1 MAIIYSYPTVAPT
14 RTDLILGTDV
24 SVKGK
29 PTKNFTVQSIIDLVT
44 VATGDLQ
51 TVLDLGFVAVGKDID
66 LTNNTFKGAGFQTQ
80 DTQTPANI
88 LVNITGQVGTGFT
101 DFTSTRIT
109 GTLQTPSQT
118 NITSLGILTDL
129 KVGNANNIIN
139 KIVGDTA
146 ALNGPMASPGLNTN
160 LVTEK
165 AIVKYIT
172 SQPFPENLF
181 KTLQSGNKAYDSSL
195 DGNPGFNIDMGV
207 TGTTNGNILFGDNKG
222 IKMGDFG
229 VTYPFRIG
237 YGFDSSTTNAAYIE
251 NATVTR
257 KLAIESDILD
267 LTSFTGTANYLTAT
281 KYTAINDPG
290 VLLYYNNVKTFE
302 TILGGATVTGN
313 LNVTLLATTGNI
325 DNNGY
330 YQDSSNSKGTDG
342 QVLTST
348 GTGTGT
354 AWVDQLVNYTWKL
367 QTPLAGSTPITIPTN
382 TTVKFLNGNNISI
395 QLGALAGSPP
405 EIGLT
410 FNATGLVK
418 NLGTGVDTRV
428 TYWTGTDTVGGSG
441 TFRWVGGSGLATS
454 GLSVDTQIRSAKFV
468 GASGSPLTN
477 TTATWEGS
485 VMSGLTSVATVNNA
499 TANNPNG
506 FFGPLRQNA
515 SSTNYAPGVADKAVQ
530 LTVQGDI
537 STVDDVISYP
547 TTSGTVEA
555 QGAVSKTVVFE
566 TSVGKN
572 LSIIYPVQGQVVS
585 GTGITVGTKVA
596 SISGATMVLD
606 TITSATLV
614 AGASLSFAASVLDI
628 YTSGGNVRM
637 PSFIPSTV
645 ATGKYLTGFSTPA
658 AIAGLVNANDSII
671 IGIEKLQTQITALL
685 PGLDYL
691 GTWDAR
697 NSISTGLTAAAETSV
712 NTVVLT
718 VPNFNILIGTVID
731 SFAAGGNR
739 TVTAVS
745 ADFLSITFGGA
756 AQSWVAGRSLVF
768 YSPSSAGLD
777 GRGGNPNLISGTFS
791 TGQYYVVNVAGTAT
805 PNGTGTLPNE
815 WKSGDWAIYGDATLG
830 ALRWQKLDNTSS
842 IEGNGATNKIAKWTG
857 ISTLGTGLIADD
869 ASVVTIGATGT
880 GNFLVEGTTTL
891 GGGATNN
898 TLISGDLRV
907 NKELNLVQGL
917 GAFDGTNFIYGPAV
931 GGIKPV
937 LTSGGSATT
946 PPTWA
951 IPTVGTVTSVGLTET
966 GNALTI
972 TNSPITT
979 SGDINI
985 AGAGAADQY
994 INGQLNLVDFPDL
1007 DNYVSWTLAGD
1018 TGTSQTISSTNTATF
1033 AGGFGI
1039 STVASATDTLT
1050 TAIDITGTDNAI
1062 AGLTAATPLAT
1073 DTLWFNDISDSN
1085 TIRKSTLANLPFQP
1099 TLSGTQYTIPMFAT
1113 ASTLGN
1119 SMITQ
1124 NAGGTAATIS
1134 GTLTTTGSLTSTLG
1148 TFSDKVIIS
1157 ASQNPVLTLRRTNG
1171 NPSIAFGGITGNTA
1185 AGEIQ
1190 VIGSGSSFGSYTFYS
1205 QSGTL
1210 ASPNYLRN
1218 MSLKVDSAVDTV
1230 LEIGKGSGNKGTIA
1244 CEGSIIVDIDKG
1256 NSATGKFFLI
1266 GTHISGGSG
1275 TELLKV
1281 KDDGIVQ
1288 MPDYGSG
1295 TNTGTPTF
1303 ALEVDSSGNIIET
1316 PSQNTGGGGT
1326 FNGDQTITNS
1336 SPAQKAF
1343 TLNRATTGTLIF
1355 DVWFTSETSTTTSVA
1370 KKYTVAHANNA
1381 TPVYNKIIDT
1391 GPHAATARDFTVSFV
1406 NAGSG
1411 LSVECYILGVG
1422 IASQNIGYTVQ
1433 VGYDSTN
1440 ALTFTAAS

>member
-80 DTQTPANI
+80 DTQTPANV

-109 GTLQTPSQT
+109 GTLQTPAQT

-139 KIVGDTA
+139 KIVGDTV

-195 DGNPGFNIDMGV
+195 AGNPGFNIDMGV

-281 KYTAINDPG
+281 KYTAVNDPG

-354 AWVDQLVNYTWKL
+354 AWVDQLVKYTWKL
-367 QTPLAGSTPITIPTN
+367 QTPTAGSTPITIPTN
-382 TTVKFLNGNNISI
+382 TTVKFLNGDNISI
-395 QLGALAGSPP
+395 AGGVLAGSPP

-410 FNATGLVK
+410 FNATGLAK
-418 NLGTGVDTRV
+418 GTGVNTQV

-441 TFRWVGGSGLATS
+441 TFRWVGGSGQATS
-454 GLSVDTQIRSAKFV
+454 GLSVDTQIRSAKYI
-468 GASGSPLTN
+468 GATVIGGTLTN

-485 VMSGLTSVATVNNA
+485 VMSGLTSVATVPNA

-506 FFGPLRQNA
+506 FFGPLRTNA
-515 SSTNYAPGVADKAVQ
+515 SSTNYASGVADKAVQ

-555 QGAVSKTVVFE
+555 QGAVSTTVVFE

-596 SISGATMVLD
+596 SIAGATMVLD

-614 AGASLSFAASVLDI
+614 AGASLSFTASVLDI

-645 ATGKYLTGFSTPA
+645 ATSKYLTNLPTPTSV
-658 AIAGLVNANDSII
+658 AINANDTLLA
-671 IGIEKLQTQITALL
+671 GMAKLQGQISAL
-685 PGLDYL
+685 PAGLSYEGVWNAATDSPAL
-691 GTWDAR
+691 SGTTPA
-697 NSISTGLTAAAETSV
+697 NG
-712 NTVVLT
+712 
-718 VPNFNILIGTVID
+718 
-731 SFAAGGNR
+731 
-739 TVTAVS
+739 
-745 ADFLSITFGGA
+745 
-756 AQSWVAGRSLVF
+756 VF
-768 YSPSSAGLD
+768 Y
-777 GRGGNPNLISGTFS
+777 I
-791 TGQYYVVNVAGTAT
+791 VNVAGNTNLSGIT
-805 PNGTGTLPNE
+805 DWLV
-815 WKSGDWAIYGDATLG
+815 GDWAVYLSNGAATDG
-830 ALRWQKLDNTSS
+830 WQKIDQTSDIS
-842 IEGNGATNKIAKWTG
+842 GTGAANKIAKWTG
-857 ISTLGTGLIADD
+857 PNTLSTGLISDD
-869 ASVVTIGATGT
+869 AAVVTIGATGT
-880 GNFLVEGTTTL
+880 GNFLVEGATTL
-891 GGGATNN
+891 GGSATTN
-898 TLISGDLRV
+898 TLISGDLRI
-907 NKELNLVQGL
+907 NKELNLVEGL

-966 GNALTI
+966 GDALTI

-979 SGDINI
+979 SGNINI

-1007 DNYVSWTLAGD
+1007 DNYVSWTIEADDANTEAITSGAVVDFVGVGNVSTAWDATTNELRISASENPGSGTALTLPVWETGGTTLGD
-1018 TGTSQTISSTNTATF
+1018 SMVSQNAATGTILTVAGSATFTNDVTIDNSSPELYLTPDSAKYSWMIAAQENVDQHFEITPSTAVGGTTFNAPALKINGANSAATF
-1033 AGGFGI
+1033 AG
-1039 STVASATDTLT
+1039 SV
-1050 TAIDITGTDNAI
+1050 
-1062 AGLTAATPLAT
+1062 
-1073 DTLWFNDISDSN
+1073 
-1085 TIRKSTLANLPFQP
+1085 
-1099 TLSGTQYTIPMFAT
+1099 
-1113 ASTLGN
+1113 
-1119 SMITQ
+1119 
-1124 NAGGTAATIS
+1124 
-1134 GTLTTTGSLTSTLG
+1134 
-1148 TFSDKVIIS
+1148 
-1157 ASQNPVLTLRRTNG
+1157 
-1171 NPSIAFGGITGNTA
+1171 
-1185 AGEIQ
+1185 
-1190 VIGSGSSFGSYTFYS
+1190 
-1205 QSGTL
+1205 
-1210 ASPNYLRN
+1210 
-1218 MSLKVDSAVDTV
+1218 
-1230 LEIGKGSGNKGTIA
+1230 
-1244 CEGSIIVDIDKG
+1244 
-1256 NSATGKFFLI
+1256 SATGVI
-1266 GTHISGGSG
+1266 
-1275 TELLKV
+1275 
-1281 KDDGIVQ
+1281 
-1288 MPDYGSG
+1288 
-1295 TNTGTPTF
+1295 F
-1303 ALEVDSSGNIIET
+1303 ANRTLEVLGQNLTHGASRIKICQENTTKSQVRYYGADASTKGILEFVSTTSDGSASFTPLTLNADGSATFTGSITTTSTSGVISPLGVFSTAALDTIVLRVVKTGNVGYNFTFPTTTSIRFGPDTGSDKLFQIKNSGAGVFNVEIDGDLT
-1316 PSQNTGGGGT
+1316 VDGTINNGGGGI
-1326 FNGDQTITNS
+1326 FNGDQAIVTAGYNNT
-1336 SPAQKAF
+1336 F
-1343 TLNRATTGTLIF
+1343 TLTRATTGTLIF
-1355 DVWFTSETSTTTSVA
+1355 DVWFTSETGTASSVA
-1370 KKYTVAHANNA
+1370 KKYTVAHSYNK

-1391 GPHAATARDFTVSFV
+1391 GPGTGNSNTNDFLVQFTNSNTGATGTSMLCIIKAEGAA
-1406 NAGSG
+1406 
-1411 LSVECYILGVG
+1411 
-1422 IASQNIGYTVQ
+1422 QNISYTVQ
-1433 VGYDSTN
+1433 VGHDNAN
-1440 ALTFTAAS
+1440 ALTFTPNS

>member
-80 DTQTPANI
+80 DTQTPANV

-109 GTLQTPSQT
+109 GTLQTPAQT

-139 KIVGDTA
+139 KIVGDTV

-195 DGNPGFNIDMGV
+195 AGNPGFNIDMGV

-281 KYTAINDPG
+281 KYTAVNDPG

-354 AWVDQLVNYTWKL
+354 AWVDQLVKYTWKL
-367 QTPLAGSTPITIPTN
+367 QTPTAGSTPITIPTN
-382 TTVKFLNGNNISI
+382 TTVKFLNGDNISI
-395 QLGALAGSPP
+395 AGGVLAGSPP

-410 FNATGLVK
+410 FNATGLAK
-418 NLGTGVDTRV
+418 GTGVNTQV

-441 TFRWVGGSGLATS
+441 TFRWVGGSGQATS
-454 GLSVDTQIRSAKFV
+454 GLSVDTQIRSAKYI
-468 GASGSPLTN
+468 GATVIGGTLTN

-485 VMSGLTSVATVNNA
+485 VMSGLTSVATVPNA

-506 FFGPLRQNA
+506 FFGPLRTNA
-515 SSTNYAPGVADKAVQ
+515 SSTNYASGVADKAVQ

-555 QGAVSKTVVFE
+555 QGAVSTTVVFE

-596 SISGATMVLD
+596 SIAGATMVLD

-614 AGASLSFAASVLDI
+614 AGASLSFTASVLDI

-645 ATGKYLTGFSTPA
+645 ATSKYLTNLPTPTSV
-658 AIAGLVNANDSII
+658 AINANDTLLA
-671 IGIEKLQTQITALL
+671 GMAKLQGQISAL
-685 PGLDYL
+685 PAGLSYEGVWNAATDSPAL
-691 GTWDAR
+691 SGTTPA
-697 NSISTGLTAAAETSV
+697 NG
-712 NTVVLT
+712 
-718 VPNFNILIGTVID
+718 
-731 SFAAGGNR
+731 
-739 TVTAVS
+739 
-745 ADFLSITFGGA
+745 
-756 AQSWVAGRSLVF
+756 VF
-768 YSPSSAGLD
+768 Y
-777 GRGGNPNLISGTFS
+777 I
-791 TGQYYVVNVAGTAT
+791 VNVAGNTNLSGIT
-805 PNGTGTLPNE
+805 DWLV
-815 WKSGDWAIYGDATLG
+815 GDWAVYLSNGAATDG
-830 ALRWQKLDNTSS
+830 WQKIDQTSDIS
-842 IEGNGATNKIAKWTG
+842 GTGAANKIAKWTG
-857 ISTLGTGLIADD
+857 PNTLSTGLISDD
-869 ASVVTIGATGT
+869 AAVVTIGATGT
-880 GNFLVEGTTTL
+880 GNFLVEGATTL
-891 GGGATNN
+891 GGSATTN
-898 TLISGDLRV
+898 TLISGDLRI
-907 NKELNLVQGL
+907 NKELNLVEGL

-951 IPTVGTVTSVGLTET
+951 IPTVGTVEDV
-966 GNALTI
+966 ALTHYGDAFVVAVTDGSGPDVSIAI
-972 TNSPITT
+972 TKK
-979 SGDINI
+979 
-985 AGAGAADQY
+985 AGALATDY
-994 INGQLNLVDFPDL
+994 INGIGNITAFPTL
-1007 DNYVSWTLAGD
+1007 DNYVDWKLQGD
-1018 TGTSQTISSTNTATF
+1018 SGTNQSIIKQTIVDF
-1033 AGGFGI
+1033 AGGTKI
-1039 STVASATDTLT
+1039 STAVATNATQKTLT
-1050 TAIDITGTDNAI
+1050 INHVTQGNTNATA
-1062 AGLTAATPLAT
+1062 TAAP
-1073 DTLWFNDISDSN
+1073 
-1085 TIRKSTLANLPFQP
+1085 
-1099 TLSGTQYTIPMFAT
+1099 
-1113 ASTLGN
+1113 
-1119 SMITQ
+1119 
-1124 NAGGTAATIS
+1124 
-1134 GTLTTTGSLTSTLG
+1134 
-1148 TFSDKVIIS
+1148 
-1157 ASQNPVLTLRRTNG
+1157 
-1171 NPSIAFGGITGNTA
+1171 AFGGTFTAISAVPVDTTGHLTGQTVKTITLPSPVNF
-1185 AGEIQ
+1185 
-1190 VIGSGSSFGSYTFYS
+1190 GSGSAPGATAAVGTAGYVPAPAAGTGSASYFLNGLKGFTIPPNDDGVTAVTATAPIAS
-1205 QSGTL
+1205 TGGDTPVISHNNSGIT
-1210 ASPNYLRN
+1210 AGTYDSVT
-1218 MSLKVDSAVDTV
+1218 VDA
-1230 LEIGKGSGNKGTIA
+1230 KGHVTGGT
-1244 CEGSIIVDIDKG
+1244 
-1256 NSATGKFFLI
+1256 NP
-1266 GTHISGGSG
+1266 GGSG
-1275 TELLKV
+1275 G
-1281 KDDGIVQ
+1281 GIF
-1288 MPDYGSG
+1288 S
-1295 TNTGTPTF
+1295 
-1303 ALEVDSSGNIIET
+1303 
-1316 PSQNTGGGGT
+1316 
-1326 FNGDQTITNS
+1326 GDQAIPSAANATL
-1336 SPAQKAF
+1336 AF
-1343 TLNRATTGTLIF
+1343 TLTRATTGTLVF
-1355 DVWFTSETSTTTSVA
+1355 DVFLTSETSTSTSQA
-1370 KKYTVAHANNA
+1370 MKFTVAHSYNTAD
-1381 TPVYNKIIDT
+1381 PVFNKVIDT
-1391 GPHAATARDFTVSFV
+1391 GLD
-1406 NAGSG
+1406 GSTG
-1411 LSVECYILGVG
+1411 FSVEFKNSNTGATGTSVICEITSAGGV
-1422 IASQNIGYTVQ
+1422 AQNIGYTVQ
-1433 VGYDSTN
+1433 VGHDSTN
-1440 ALTFTAAS
+1440 ALTFTPAST

>member
-51 TVLDLGFVAVGKDID
+51 TVLDLGFVAVGRDID

-80 DTQTPANI
+80 DTQTPANV

-109 GTLQTPSQT
+109 GTLQTPAQT

-181 KTLQSGNKAYDSSL
+181 KTLQSGNKAYDESL
-195 DGNPGFNIDMGV
+195 AGNPGFNIDMGV

-281 KYTAINDPG
+281 KYTAVNDPG

-354 AWVDQLVNYTWKL
+354 AWVDQVVNYTWKL
-367 QTPLAGSTPITIPTN
+367 QTPTAGSTPITIPTN
-382 TTVKFLNGNNISI
+382 TTVKFLNGDNISI
-395 QLGALAGSPP
+395 AGGVLAGSPP

-410 FNATGLVK
+410 FNATGLAK
-418 NLGTGVDTRV
+418 GTGVNTQV

-441 TFRWVGGSGLATS
+441 TFRWVGGSGQATS
-454 GLSVDTQIRSAKFV
+454 GLSVDTQIRSAKYI
-468 GASGSPLTN
+468 GATVIGGTLTN

-485 VMSGLTSVATVNNA
+485 VMSGLTSVATVPNA

-506 FFGPLRQNA
+506 FFGPLRTNA
-515 SSTNYAPGVADKAVQ
+515 SSTNYASGVADKAVQ

-555 QGAVSKTVVFE
+555 QGAVSTTVVFE

-596 SISGATMVLD
+596 SIAGATMVLD

-614 AGASLSFAASVLDI
+614 AGASLSFTASVLDI

-645 ATGKYLTGFSTPA
+645 ATSKYLTNLPTPTSV
-658 AIAGLVNANDSII
+658 AINANDTLLA
-671 IGIEKLQTQITALL
+671 GMAKLQGQISAL
-685 PGLDYL
+685 P
-691 GTWDAR
+691 
-697 NSISTGLTAAAETSV
+697 
-712 NTVVLT
+712 
-718 VPNFNILIGTVID
+718 
-731 SFAAGGNR
+731 
-739 TVTAVS
+739 
-745 ADFLSITFGGA
+745 
-756 AQSWVAGRSLVF
+756 
-768 YSPSSAGLD
+768 AGLSYEGVWNAATD
-777 GRGGNPNLISGTFS
+777 SPALSGTTPASGTF
-791 TGQYYVVNVAGTAT
+791 YIVNVAGNTNLSGIT
-805 PNGTGTLPNE
+805 DWLV
-815 WKSGDWAIYGDATLG
+815 GDWAVYVSNGAATDG
-830 ALRWQKLDNTSS
+830 WQKIDQTSDIS
-842 IEGNGATNKIAKWTG
+842 GTGAANKIAKWTG
-857 ISTLGTGLIADD
+857 PNTLSTGLISDD
-869 ASVVTIGATGT
+869 AAVVTIGATGT
-880 GNFLVEGTTTL
+880 GNFLVEGATTL
-891 GGGATNN
+891 GGSATTN
-898 TLISGDLRV
+898 TLISGDLRI
-907 NKELNLVQGL
+907 NKELNLVEGL

-966 GNALTI
+966 GDALTI

-979 SGDINI
+979 SGNINI

-994 INGQLNLVDFPDL
+994 INGQLNLVDFPTL
-1007 DNYVSWTLAGD
+1007 DNYVDWKLQGD
-1018 TGTSQTISSTNTATF
+1018 SGTNQSIIKQTIVDF
-1033 AGGFGI
+1033 AGGTKI
-1039 STVASATDTLT
+1039 STAVTTNATQKTLT
-1050 TAIDITGTDNAI
+1050 INH
-1062 AGLTAATPLAT
+1062 AA
-1073 DTLWFNDISDSN
+1073 
-1085 TIRKSTLANLPFQP
+1085 Q
-1099 TLSGTQYTIPMFAT
+1099 
-1113 ASTLGN
+1113 
-1119 SMITQ
+1119 
-1124 NAGGTAATIS
+1124 
-1134 GTLTTTGSLTSTLG
+1134 
-1148 TFSDKVIIS
+1148 
-1157 ASQNPVLTLRRTNG
+1157 
-1171 NPSIAFGGITGNTA
+1171 GNTA
-1185 AGEIQ
+1185 ATDTKTLTYG
-1190 VIGSGSSFGSYTFYS
+1190 GTF
-1205 QSGTL
+1205 
-1210 ASPNYLRN
+1210 AAI
-1218 MSLKVDSAVDTV
+1218 SAVPVDTTGHLTGQTV
-1230 LEIGKGSGNKGTIA
+1230 KTFTMPTNPDMTAATAGAGGLHGLVVPSNAGDQLKFLRADATWVIPTNTEGVTAVTAVSPISSTGGTTPVISHLSSGVTAGTYAMANIT
-1244 CEGSIIVDIDKG
+1244 VDADG
-1256 NSATGKFFLI
+1256 HVTSASAT
-1266 GTHISGGSG
+1266 HGG
-1275 TELLKV
+1275 
-1281 KDDGIVQ
+1281 
-1288 MPDYGSG
+1288 
-1295 TNTGTPTF
+1295 
-1303 ALEVDSSGNIIET
+1303 
-1316 PSQNTGGGGT
+1316 GGGGT
-1326 FNGDQTITNS
+1326 AKGGT
-1336 SPAQKAF
+1336 F
-1343 TLNRATTGTLIF
+1343 TKLYTTGTVAAGAATAFTINRSGTGAMVF
-1355 DVWFTSETSTTTSVA
+1355 DVMLTSDTSTSCAIA
-1370 KKYTVAHANNA
+1370 KKFTVVNTFGNA
-1381 TPVYNKIIDT
+1381 IAPIFNKILDT
-1391 GPHAATARDFTVSFV
+1391 GPDGSNDFTVVFAKDGAADSRV
-1406 NAGSG
+1406 KCTIAAVG
-1411 LSVECYILGVG
+1411 LDSQKVG
-1422 IASQNIGYTVQ
+1422 ITIDLGFGQNDATV
-1433 VGYDSTN
+1433 VMN
-1440 ALTFTAAS
+1440 A